1 MKTSSVQRKC
11 KACGTW
17 NTGEVTHCVGCG
29 VLIDP
34 TMVRE
39 EEAEARQKKRMSAP
53 RGRLDK
59 FIELFKESRNPF
71 MKFIFLVASAIWF
84 VYSVILSFIL
94 WLIAA
99 GPG

>member
-17 NTGEVTHCVGCG
+17 NTGEVTHCTNCG
-29 VLIDP
+29 ALIDP

-39 EEAEARQKKRMSAP
+39 EEAEARHKKRMEAP

-84 VYSVILSFIL
+84 VYWVILSFIL
-94 WLIAA
+94 WVIAA
-99 GPG
+99 TPG